1 MKETARQS
9 SVIKEKLSQVFV
21 NGKNTMAVMGIYQL
35 KGHRGSAFHGIF
47 IAAGR
52 AETAMASE
60 RDKFK
65 FSATGA
71 SIHCPAERGGATA
84 NHFIHVFYDRLT
96 WM

>member
-1 MKETARQS
+1 
-9 SVIKEKLSQVFV
+9 
-21 NGKNTMAVMGIYQL
+21 MGICQL

-65 FSATGA
+65 FSAAGA
-71 SIHCPAERGGATA
+71 SIHCPAESRVATA

>member
-9 SVIKEKLSQVFV
+9 PVIKEKLSQVFV

-52 AETAMASE
+52 AEMAMASE
-60 RDKFK
+60 RDRFK
-65 FSATGA
+65 FSAAGA
-71 SIHCPAERGGATA
+71 SIHCPTESRVATA
-84 NHFIHVFYDRLT
+84 DYFNHVFYDRLR
-96 WM
+96 